1 MMDECYTILMSI
13 VFHGVINE
21 EQRFAQWLGLFSTPL
36 APRNHDIS
44 FVLKLY
50 QLQIDV
56 DKFLALTRSYLA
68 RNLSI
73 SSSSCK
79 W

>member
-1 MMDECYTILMSI
+1 MMDQCYTIPMSI
-13 VFHGVINE
+13 VFHGGINE
-21 EQRFAQWLGLFSTPL
+21 DQRFAQWLGLFSTPL
-36 APRNHDIS
+36 TPRNHDIS

-50 QLQIDV
+50 QLKIDV
-56 DKFLALTRSYLA
+56 DKFLALPKNYLA

-73 SSSSCK
+73 SSLSCK